1 MKFNIGA
8 SLIIFASVFNF
19 AQAEQTPDQVT
30 LLGINLLSA
39 DQTLVRKHLREVG
52 GFRQERATFSHPNV
66 DKFFPV
72 SNLRDSYYI
81 EFRYDANGQ
90 IVSAKRLYRRSGRHS
105 INEFRDL
112 TTQDLARKLASEL
125 GQAPQVSRKQREGNA
140 SYPTYSWQT
149 TDLSIKIDHQA
160 SNPLQPIFVEYTL
173 ARDPFVAKIDPPENL
188 AQNRR

>member
-1 MKFNIGA
+1 MKRWITA
-8 SLIIFASVFNF
+8 SLIIFASHFNL
-19 AQAEQTPDQVT
+19 AQAQQTLDQIRF
-30 LLGINLLSA
+30 LGLDLFKV
-39 DQTLVRKHLREVG
+39 DQTQVRQHLRDVG

-112 TTQDLARKLASEL
+112 TTQDLAKKLASEL
-125 GQAPQVSRKQREGNA
+125 GQPPLMSRKQREGNA

-149 TDLSIKIDHQA
+149 DEITIKIDHQG

-173 ARDPFVAKIDPPENL
+173 ARDPFVAKIPPPENL